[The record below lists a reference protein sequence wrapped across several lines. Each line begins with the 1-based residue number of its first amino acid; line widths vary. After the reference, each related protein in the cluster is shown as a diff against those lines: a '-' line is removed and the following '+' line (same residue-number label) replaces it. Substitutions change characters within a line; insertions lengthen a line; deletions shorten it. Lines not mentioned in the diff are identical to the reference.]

1 MPPPVALPSPP
12 LVPRG
17 HWSTNRRRDSGS
29 TTPPRSRP
37 RFAAPYDSIH
47 SRSLRVCGVRLHNG
61 LPRRAAAD
69 HHSVRQEGPVRRR
82 TRANERTY
90 VAVAVA
96 VAVSAFC
103 RPGQASTLALSGAV
117 SAFACLLVRRLR
129 MVSAY
134 VLCVVQ
140 ACRSRYAR
148 TCGAVMKI
156 RTNVCSQT
164 SNTNTHTMKQRT
176 PFLLFC
182 LEQCFALSLP
192 MHSHTNSS
200 QCWRRRSHLVRLS
213 FLCRMRRSHARS
225 LQLC

>member
-37 RFAAPYDSIH
+37 RFAAPYDSY
-47 SRSLRVCGVRLHNG
+47 SLPACGVRLHNG

-140 ACRSRYAR
+140 ACRTRYAR